1 MRRRKLNKKNLGL
14 TALVIAAL
22 IFCSVMVFS
31 PAREKRVKEAY
42 APNGVITQSRAAIE
56 LAAAYLSERDGRVYE
71 IDDRYYDDEVIGK
84 YIDTVAKKE
93 PSEMN
98 GREAAQMAEEIF
110 SFEDRGKKIILRQ
123 RKPEDIVLGSAAA
136 KADLNAFDYACFG
149 SENKEI
155 MKISKGF
162 YLSQNAEGN
171 ENIPYSGGSLRTSGC
186 GPTALAMAINYALGE
201 KMTDAVTAAQWAKDH
216 NFVQENVGT
225 VWELFK
231 SYPKEFGLR
240 VFEKAPSDTDELK
253 DMLKKSPVLITSM
266 RKGDFTDGGH
276 IIAIT
281 GVKDGLLQVLDP
293 ASICRSLEKWDAEL
307 ILSQSNG
314 TFWGIGEK

>member
-1 MRRRKLNKKNLGL
+1 MKRRKLNTKNLGL

-22 IFCSVMVFS
+22 IFGSVMILR
-31 PAREKRVKEAY
+31 PARDKRVKEAY
-42 APNGVITQSRAAIE
+42 APNGVITESRAVVE
-56 LAAAYLSERDGRVYE
+56 RGAANLSERDGRVYE
-71 IDDRYYDDEVIGK
+71 IDDRYYDDEVVGK
-84 YIDTVAKKE
+84 YIETVVKKE
-93 PSEMN
+93 PAEMS
-98 GREAAQMAEEIF
+98 GRDAAEMVGEIF
-110 SFEDRGKKIILRQ
+110 SFEDRGEKIILRQ
-123 RKPEDIVLGSAAA
+123 QKPEDIVLNSSAA
-136 KADLNAFDYACFG
+136 KSDLNAFDYACFG

-171 ENIPYSGGSLRTSGC
+171 EDIPYSGGSIRTSGC

-201 KMTDAVTAAQWAKDH
+201 KVTDAVTAAQWAKDH
-216 NFVQENVGT
+216 DFVQENVGT

-231 SYPKEFGLR
+231 SYPKEFGLT
-240 VFEKAPSDTDELK
+240 VFEEAPTDADELE
-253 DMLKKSPVLITSM
+253 DMLKKSRVLITSM

-276 IIAIT
+276 IIAII
-281 GVKDGLLQVLDP
+281 GLKNNLVQVLDP
-293 ASICRSLEKWDAEL
+293 ASICRSLEKWDAEV

>member
-1 MRRRKLNKKNLGL
+1 MKRRKLNKKNLGL
-14 TALVIAAL
+14 TALVITAV
-22 IFCSVMVFS
+22 IFGFVMIFS
-31 PAREKRVKEAY
+31 SAREVRVKEAY
-42 APNGVITQSRAAIE
+42 APNGVITDSRAVIE
-56 LAAAYLSERDGRVYE
+56 RGAAYLSERDGRVYE
-71 IDDRYYDDEVIGK
+71 IDNRYYDDEVIGK
-84 YIDTVAKKE
+84 YIETVAKKE
-93 PSEMN
+93 PAEMD
-98 GREAAQMAEEIF
+98 GREAAQMTEEIF

-123 RKPEDIVLGSAAA
+123 QSPEDIVLGSAAA
-136 KADLNAFDYACFG
+136 KSDLNAFDYACFG

-155 MKISKGF
+155 MRISKDF

-171 ENIPYSGGSLRTSGC
+171 EDIPYSGGSLRTSGC

-201 KMTDAVTAAQWAKDH
+201 KVTDAATAAQWAKDH
-216 NFVQENVGT
+216 DFVQENVGT

-231 SYPKEFGLR
+231 SYPKEFGLE
-240 VFEKAPSDTDELK
+240 VFEKAPSDADELG

-276 IIAIT
+276 IIAII
-281 GVKDGLLQVLDP
+281 GVKNGLVQVLDP
-293 ASICRSLEKWDAEL
+293 ASVCRSLEKWDVEL

>member
-1 MRRRKLNKKNLGL
+1 MKRRKLNTKNLSL
-14 TALVIAAL
+14 AALVIAAVVFGAVM
-22 IFCSVMVFS
+22 IFSS
-31 PAREKRVKEAY
+31 AREGRVKEAY
-42 APNGVITQSRAAIE
+42 APNGVITDSRAVVERGAS
-56 LAAAYLSERDGRVYE
+56 YLSERDGRVYE

-84 YIDTVAKKE
+84 YIETVTKKE
-93 PSEMN
+93 PSEMD
-98 GREAAQMAEEIF
+98 GREAAEMTEEIF
-110 SFEDRGKKIILRQ
+110 LFEDRGKKIILRQ
-123 RKPEDIVLGSAAA
+123 QSTEDIVLNSSAP
-136 KADLNAFDYACFG
+136 KSDLNAFDYACFG

-171 ENIPYSGGSLRTSGC
+171 EDIPYSGGSLRTSGC

-201 KMTDAVTAAQWAKDH
+201 KTTDAVETAQWAKDH
-216 NFVQENVGT
+216 DFVQENVGT

-231 SYPKEFGLR
+231 SYPKEFGLK
-240 VFEKAPSDTDELK
+240 VFEKAPSDADELE

-276 IIAIT
+276 IIAVT
-281 GVKDGLLQVLDP
+281 GIKDGLLQVLDP